1 MNPYL
6 KTVGSALLKEA
17 TPMISGLISNYFKDK
32 ASSKIKELDTQKFE
46 KMKKMLDSKSKTKT
60 SIMKVGGLTT
70 GFLQGESIEDL
81 GRRKWSEYEDHLR
94 TLPDNATTSQVQ
106 RKVREI
112 EQNIRI
118 YPCVECREN
127 AIDNLEKLP
136 LADKSVKTKSDAL
149 KRLCSFHNIIREQK
163 GQEISVSCEN
173 FS

>member
-6 KTVGSALLKEA
+6 KLVGSALLKEA
-17 TPMISGLISNYFKDK
+17 TPMISGLMKDYFSNR
-32 ASSKIKELDTQKFE
+32 AASKIKEIDTKKFE
-46 KMKKMLDSKSKTKT
+46 KMKKMLDSKSK
-60 SIMKVGGLTT
+60 SVSPIMKVGGLTT

-81 GRRKWSEYEDHLR
+81 GRRKWAEYEDHLR
-94 TLPDNATTSQVQ
+94 TLPENATTSQVQ

-127 AIDNLEKLP
+127 AIENLEKLP
-136 LADKSVKTKSDAL
+136 LVDKSVKNKSDAL
-149 KRLCSFHNIIREQK
+149 KRLCSFHNVVREMK
-163 GQEISVSCEN
+163 GQQITIQCEN